1 MRSAVAVS
9 TTGYA
14 KALGLGAPGV
24 LLKVK
29 QSLEWTGWEAM
40 HQQEA
45 TERVLVQRVGEMGGM
60 IQFTQ
65 VEPEKT
71 FYQWRGRS
79 EIIEGGSKHPVRY
92 EQVRAGED

>member
-1 MRSAVAVS
+1 MNEGLSGRTGIMRSAVAVS

-14 KALGLGAPGV
+14 KALGLGASGV

-45 TERVLVQRVGEMGGM
+45 TKRVLVQRVGEMGGM

-65 VEPEKT
+65 VEPEKH
-71 FYQWRGRS
+71 FISG
-79 EIIEGGSKHPVRY
+79 EVEVR
-92 EQVRAGED
+92 